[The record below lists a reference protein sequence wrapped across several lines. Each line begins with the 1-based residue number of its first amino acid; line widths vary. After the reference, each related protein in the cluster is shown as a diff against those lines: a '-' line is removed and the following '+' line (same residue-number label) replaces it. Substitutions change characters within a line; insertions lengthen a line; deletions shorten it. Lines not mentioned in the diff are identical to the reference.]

1 MVAAGVALSIWTA
14 AQSSKTKP
22 PTFAEVAVLLAGSA
36 ALNIAGGAYFGRI
49 GRVQPGH
56 ARSAVRRLLRLGGQ
70 LASTRTDLIHSMTE
84 ISDGSGLP
92 LAAASSS
99 IARMAD
105 LAGTIQ
111 DAIADWQ
118 DVHPEALRSV
128 LESQQTWQRLAEES
142 DQT

>member
-1 MVAAGVALSIWTA
+1 M
-14 AQSSKTKP
+14 
-22 PTFAEVAVLLAGSA
+22 LLAGSA

-70 LASTRTDLIHSMTE
+70 LESTRNDLIDSMTE
-84 ISDGSGLP
+84 LSHQSGSP
-92 LAAASSS
+92 LVAAKPS

-105 LAGTIQ
+105 FVGTIQ

-128 LESQQTWQRLAEES
+128 LESHEALQRLAEQSQRS
-142 DQT
+142 DGEP